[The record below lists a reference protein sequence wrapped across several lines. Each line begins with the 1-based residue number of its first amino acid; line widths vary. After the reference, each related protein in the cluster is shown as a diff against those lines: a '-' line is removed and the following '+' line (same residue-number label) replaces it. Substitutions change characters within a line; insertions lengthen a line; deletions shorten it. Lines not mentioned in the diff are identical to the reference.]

1 MPVAG
6 LRTHGITCRALKVT
20 FPGGN
25 MGVGAEYALYNC
37 LVAIAIRAPFL
48 VIVEAVFAGC
58 DYERIQN
65 ILLHHYACTRLLEFL
80 KKDIIWGRIIRTGVA
95 TLFCLRG
102 GGGRVPCDLRLY

>member
-1 MPVAG
+1 
-6 LRTHGITCRALKVT
+6 
-20 FPGGN
+20 

-65 ILLHHYACTRLLEFL
+65 ILLHHYACTRVLEFL
-80 KKDIIWGRIIRTGVA
+80 KKRHYMGENNSHWRRHSVLFKGRGRTRP
-95 TLFCLRG
+95 L
-102 GGGRVPCDLRLY
+102 